1 MFTKVLLSVAAV
13 ASMSL
18 FSQAS
23 FSADVKCGASA
34 TNPDA
39 ECTGGTVCI
48 LVMDPP
54 VCRPPVAAGS
64 PCKRD
69 KICASGKCEKPA
81 GAEKGVCK

>member
-1 MFTKVLLSVAAV
+1 MFTKVLLSVATV

-48 LVMDPP
+48 LAMDPP
-54 VCRPPVAAGS
+54 VCRPPQAAGS
-64 PCKRD
+64 ACKRD
-69 KICASGKCEKPA
+69 KVCASNKCEKAA